1 MCVCDW
7 HAYLKNILIKTRARI
22 ENVSGIP
29 TVQNPLNE
37 INLLKAEYMSRKGPE
52 TDVRLRGGF
61 KIRCCLALSY
71 F

>member
-1 MCVCDW
+1 M
-7 HAYLKNILIKTRARI
+7 
-22 ENVSGIP
+22 SGIQ

-37 INLLKAEYMSRKGPE
+37 INLLKAEYMSQKGPE